1 MRLPVISGRQAIV
14 NLVRICFRRKRT
26 RGSHTILQRNKLT
39 IVIPLH
45 EELSKGV
52 IKTILFCLEKLRYRR
67 DEAIKFLK
75 SGKPRKVTCSLLQT
89 P

>member
-45 EELSKGV
+45 EELSKGGH
-52 IKTILFCLEKLRYRR
+52 KNHPIL
-67 DEAIKFLK
+67 
-75 SGKPRKVTCSLLQT
+75 SRKIEVQAR
-89 P
+89 